1 MKKFANFA
9 SVIVAMVCVLSIL
22 ACSGGGGPKPT
33 PPCTENCGPVVNDG
47 STMEKAV
54 PVVIGTVQTRVKK
67 EEAYYSVTLMPG
79 ESYKF
84 LIGAPAV
91 TTLFDPDGNS
101 LATSSDYEDGIIIW
115 NCSSGGK
122 YYFLVEPDN
131 INRDYQILVIIAD
144 DPVIDS
150 DDDGVVDSE
159 DSCPGTPANES
170 ADANGC
176 SNSQIDSDDD
186 GVVDSL
192 DICPATPAGES
203 ADVNG
208 CADSQKDSDGDG
220 IVDSD
225 DEYPNCDDRIDSD
238 GDGISDCEDQCPTN
252 PSKVEPGTCG
262 CDVSDVDTDGDGLS
276 DCIDIVN
283 NNGLT
288 METAKKIVNGMNNVL
303 GEVVWYYF
311 DASAGNYY
319 WIETSVTNNIEH
331 EMSLLDK
338 DGNFL
343 SFNPRKSKFT
353 NEYGA
358 RIYNWQCPLSGRY
371 YIKIESDYEFDY
383 YDAVYKIILKES
395 NALDYSCDADMTMVK
410 MIDPDSLLKY
420 DKYDS
425 DRDIYH
431 AKGIALNELQNRIQI
446 NSNWN
451 GVNRYGEDYIFFHA
465 EAGVSYRFLVDNII
479 GNDLIMYI
487 YDRNANDLACFNP
500 SESDSINDVFTS
512 ETTDWILLLVK
523 NWIPSPGGASFNPY
537 TIQVMKN

>member
-1 MKKFANFA
+1 MKKLVNFA
-9 SVIVAMVCVLSIL
+9 SVIVTMVCVLSFM

-47 STMEKAV
+47 STLEKAV
-54 PVVIGTVQTRVKK
+54 PVIVGTLQLGIKK
-67 EEAYYSVTLMPG
+67 EEVYYSVTLMPG

-84 LIGAPAV
+84 LVGAPAV
-91 TTLFDPDGNS
+91 TTLFDSDRNS

-115 NCSSGGK
+115 DCSSGGK

-150 DDDGVVDSE
+150 DDDGVIDSE

-170 ADANGC
+170 VDVNGC
-176 SNSQIDSDDD
+176 SDSQIDSDDD
-186 GVVDSL
+186 GVVDSRDNCPGTPVGEIVNENGCPNVDDDSDHDGVIDSL
-192 DICPATPAGES
+192 DNCPATPVGES
-203 ADVNG
+203 VDTSG
-208 CADSQKDSDGDG
+208 CSDSQKDSDADG

-238 GDGISDCEDQCPTN
+238 GDGISDC
-252 PSKVEPGTCG
+252 G
-262 CDVSDVDTDGDGLS
+262 DTVFNDGLS
-276 DCIDIVN
+276 MDR
-283 NNGLT
+283 
-288 METAKKIVNGMNNVL
+288 AKKIINQMSNVP

-338 DGNFL
+338 DGNYL
-343 SFNPRKSKFT
+343 SFNPRKSRFT

-358 RIYNWQCPLSGRY
+358 RIYNWECPLSGRY

-383 YDAVYKIILKES
+383 YDAVYTLLLKES
-395 NALDYSCDADMTMVK
+395 NALDYSCDVDMTMVK
-410 MIDPDSLLKY
+410 ISDPDSLVKY

-451 GVNRYGEDYIFFHA
+451 GINHYGEDYIFFYA
-465 EAGVSYRFLVDNII
+465 EAGVSYRFMVNDVS

-487 YDRNANDLACFNP
+487 YDRNAIRLACFDP

-523 NWIPSPGGASFNPY
+523 NWIPSPGGATFNPY